1 MIRLLFVLPC
11 VLLVGCPAGRDLPPP
26 PTDEPKPA
34 ATPLCGKIFQD
45 PSVHGGAGCCLD
57 PTANL
62 LKSSDILSACG
73 LGATSYLGQTRDGAA
88 CRFHFQPHGPTPGA
102 GPDQPAHND
111 PKQTFVMVSRPL
123 IPTGTPAPVAPDP
136 LLNWNWKKIPLQ
148 GALGYQAA
156 AASSEP
162 GLLDRETVLWAGRGR
177 RIVGLHVSKQICDEH
192 QAQLLLQ
199 KAIDA
204 VP

>member
-11 VLLVGCPAGRDLPPP
+11 FLLIGCPGRDLPPP
-26 PTDEPKPA
+26 PTDEPKHDLTPA
-34 ATPLCGKIFQD
+34 CGKVFQD
-45 PSVHGGAGCCLD
+45 PGVHGGAGCCLD

-62 LKSSDILSACG
+62 LKATDILSICG
-73 LGATSYLGQTRDGAA
+73 PTAQSYLGQTRDGAA
-88 CRFHFQPHGPTPGA
+88 CRFHFQATGPAGA
-102 GPDQPAHND
+102 SD

-136 LLNWNWKKIPLQ
+136 LLNWNWKKIALQ

-177 RIVGLHVSKQICDEH
+177 RIIGLHVSKKICDEH

>member
-1 MIRLLFVLPC
+1 
-11 VLLVGCPAGRDLPPP
+11 
-26 PTDEPKPA
+26 
-34 ATPLCGKIFQD
+34 
-45 PSVHGGAGCCLD
+45 
-57 PTANL
+57 
-62 LKSSDILSACG
+62 
-73 LGATSYLGQTRDGAA
+73 
-88 CRFHFQPHGPTPGA
+88 
-102 GPDQPAHND
+102 
-111 PKQTFVMVSRPL
+111 MVSRPL

-136 LLNWNWKKIPLQ
+136 LLNWNWKKVPLR

-177 RIVGLHVSKQICDEH
+177 RIVGLHVSKKICDEQ

>member
-11 VLLVGCPAGRDLPPP
+11 LLLAGCPAGRDLPPP

-34 ATPLCGKIFQD
+34 QTPACGRVFQD
-45 PSVHGGAGCCLD
+45 PGVHGGAGCCLD
-57 PTANL
+57 PSAGL
-62 LKSSDILSACG
+62 LQAEDILSICG
-73 LGATSYLGQTRDGAA
+73 RPVQSYLGQTRDGAA
-88 CRFHFQPHGPTPGA
+88 CRFHFQASGQAPG
-102 GPDQPAHND
+102 ND
-111 PKQTFVMVSRPL
+111 PKQTYVMVSRPL

-136 LLNWNWKKIPLQ
+136 LLNWNWKKIPLRD
-148 GALGYQAA
+148 ALGYQAA

-177 RIVGLHVSKQICDEH
+177 RIVGLHVSKKVCDEH
-192 QAQLLLQ
+192 QAALLLQ